1 MIKEL
6 ISLILMLLV
15 ALYMFQHYDPW
26 FLLVSTIIALVGLK
40 VVGWLGIRVEV
51 NFWSLAIVVIGGII
65 GFLLVLFL
73 SISGIAFCGR
83 RR

>member
-6 ISLILMLLV
+6 VSLVLMAIV
-15 ALYMFQHYDPW
+15 ALLLLQHFGPW
-26 FLLVSTIIALVGLK
+26 ALLLNIIIALVGLK
-40 VVGWLGIRVEV
+40 LVGWLGIRVEV
-51 NFWSLAIVVIGGII
+51 NFWSLAIVIIGGII